1 MLSKKAKTSSANTA
15 SKSKVMDDPNG
26 KKKRVNPIVNPTSV
40 GAVTSMAGLA
50 GAVYG
55 DEIAAGAKRLGKK
68 IKKKVK
74 SAFSGSPRRT
84 SDGVVKRKK

>member
-1 MLSKKAKTSSANTA
+1 
-15 SKSKVMDDPNG
+15 MDDPNG

>member
-1 MLSKKAKTSSANTA
+1 MKPKAPMSKTT
-15 SKSKVMDDPNG
+15 SKVNLKDDPNG

-40 GAVTSMAGLA
+40 GAATAGL
-50 GAVYG
+50 GLVGVVYG
-55 DEIAAGAKRLGKK
+55 EEIAAGAKKLGKK

-74 SAFSGSPRRT
+74 GAFSGSPKRT

>member
-1 MLSKKAKTSSANTA
+1 MPKL
-15 SKSKVMDDPNG
+15 MDDPNG
-26 KKKRVNPIVNPTSV
+26 KKKKYVNPIVNPTSV
-40 GAVTSMAGLA
+40 GAFTSMAALA
-50 GAVYG
+50 GAMYG
-55 DEIAAGAKRLGKK
+55 EKIGEGVNTLGKK